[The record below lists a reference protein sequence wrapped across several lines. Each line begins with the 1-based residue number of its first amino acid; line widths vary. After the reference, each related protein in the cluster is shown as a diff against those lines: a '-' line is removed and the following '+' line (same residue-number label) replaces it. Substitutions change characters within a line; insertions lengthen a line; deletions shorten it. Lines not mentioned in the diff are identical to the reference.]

1 MAITTRGR
9 VAVALV
15 SIGLI
20 SAACSVNHDK
30 PAASGG
36 PIPAAPTTTD
46 PHEFSGT
53 DFYATPPAVAGAQHG
68 DLVSYAP
75 IPLAAG
81 GLTNAKAWRILYR
94 SQAANA
100 DKPIV
105 VSGFVLA
112 PDAKATTPRPMVAW
126 AHATVGS
133 ADKCAPSKTF
143 TGVAPV
149 ADSLKVG
156 ATLLAQ
162 FQSFIDAGDVVVAT
176 DYEGLGTEGP
186 HPYLVGV
193 SEGRGVLDSI
203 VAVKQFT
210 DLNAGDNA
218 IIYGLSQGGQAAL
231 FAGQLAASYTPG
243 VKVAGVVAAAPFS
256 EVDQLLPLAAA
267 IPSVSQYYVL
277 GIYGQAAGNA
287 SLHVADVLDSA
298 GLAQSSTV
306 ESQCLDEITK
316 TLQGVLTASGKTS
329 FMAGSPTTFAD
340 WKAQLASIVPGKQ
353 ATGAPIFIAQGLDD
367 ATVPAGTTQTLVNRI
382 CGLDRVAYK
391 TYPKTGHGDSIVS
404 ADADIRS
411 FVKDRLAGTAFVPAC

>member
-1 MAITTRGR
+1 MVITTRGR
-9 VAVALV
+9 VAVALL

-20 SAACSVNHDK
+20 SAACSTNHDK

-36 PIPAAPTTTD
+36 PIPVAPTTTD
-46 PHEFSGT
+46 PHLFSGS

-68 DLVSYAP
+68 DLVSYEP
-75 IPLAAG
+75 IILGAD
-81 GLTNAKAWRILYR
+81 GLKNAKAWRILYR
-94 SQAANA
+94 SQAANG

-105 VSGFVLA
+105 VSGFVVA
-112 PDAKATTPRPMVAW
+112 PDAKSTTPRPVVAW

-143 TGVAPV
+143 TGVAP
-149 ADSLKVG
+149 ANSGKVG
-156 ATLLAQ
+156 STLIAQ
-162 FQSFIDAGDVVVAT
+162 FQSFVDAGDVVVAT

-203 VAVKQFT
+203 VAAKQFPE
-210 DLNAGDNA
+210 LNAGDNS

-243 VKVAGVVAAAPFS
+243 VKLAGVVAAAPFS
-256 EVDQLLPLAAA
+256 EVDQLLPIAAA

-287 SLHVADVLDSA
+287 DLKVKDVLDSS
-298 GLAQSSTV
+298 GIAQSPTV

-316 TLQGVLTASGKTS
+316 TLQGVLAASGKTT

-367 ATVPAGTTQTLVNRI
+367 ATVPASTTKTLVNRI
-382 CGLDRVAYK
+382 CGLDRVVYK
-391 TYPKTGHGDSIVS
+391 TYANTGHGDSIVS
-404 ADADIRS
+404 ADSDIRS
-411 FVKDRLAGTAFVPAC
+411 FVADRLAGTVFVPAC